1 MNKKRLRIAYAAPQ
15 TEVCA
20 AEPYKFLA
28 ASPGGSGGGL
38 SGGAGD
44 GDEPPE
50 GDIVGA
56 KGFGFDD
63 DESYEQEYGWG
74 DLWDGDLWNDF

>member
-1 MNKKRLRIAYAAPQ
+1 MDKKRLKIAYAAPQ

-28 ASPGGSGGGL
+28 ASNSNTDLG
-38 SGGAGD
+38 GGAGD
-44 GDEPPE
+44 GDAPGD

-63 DESYEQEYGWG
+63 ESQEYVWG
-74 DLWDGDLWNDF
+74 DLWKE

>member
-1 MNKKRLRIAYAAPQ
+1 MDKKRLKIAYAAPQ

-28 ASPGGSGGGL
+28 ASNNDLGGGHE
-38 SGGAGD
+38 D
-44 GDEPPE
+44 GEAPDED
-50 GDIVGA
+50 DIVGA

-63 DESYEQEYGWG
+63 ESQEYGWG
-74 DLWDGDLWNDF
+74 DLWNDF

>member
-1 MNKKRLRIAYAAPQ
+1 MGDYQSITDKSMDKKRLKIAYAAPQ

-20 AEPYKFLA
+20 ADPYRFLA
-28 ASPGGSGGGL
+28 ASNTDLGGGHE
-38 SGGAGD
+38 D
-44 GDEPPE
+44 GEAPGE

-56 KGFGFDD
+56 KGFGFD

-74 DLWDGDLWNDF
+74 DLWKE